1 MIDTKIL
8 TMMNNLHIMQQYQLD
23 NEFNRNLSDSAN
35 HYLID
40 DIKEL
45 KGQLYVMLNADAVE
59 RDRIAN
65 VKGNDNL
72 ELEL

>member
-8 TMMNNLHIMQQYQLD
+8 TMMNTLHIMQQYQLD
-23 NEFNRNLSDSAN
+23 NEFNRNLSDAAN
-35 HYLID
+35 HYLIN

-45 KGQLYVMLNADAVE
+45 KGQLYLMLNADAVE
-59 RDRIAN
+59 RDRVAS